1 MKRHWRGKKNCFC
14 WLHVRPQGYEYEE
27 EEREARRGRTSHIL
41 EGLTQ
46 TGKNLVHST
55 IKWNTVWFMSKLIQP
70 DLWRS
75 NEICEGNRNL
85 SINKAWKLEDL
96 IGLRNRSADS
106 RTRLFVMVCEGV
118 YYLPLFMYLLSVR
131 LSPTSYTFCNM
142 QIIHWLWGSTLS
154 PLNCSDQTFSSA
166 ARCQLHRNS
175 LHSNSH
181 ETREAAKMAPAHSGS
196 WLGDFHCE
204 THSLV

>member
-1 MKRHWRGKKNCFC
+1 MKRHWRGKKIVFADSMS
-14 WLHVRPQGYEYEE
+14 VPQGYEYEE
-27 EEREARRGRTSHIL
+27 EEREARRGTTSHIL

-46 TGKNLVHST
+46 TGKNLVHRI
-55 IKWNTVWFMSKLIQP
+55 IKCNTVWFMSKLIQP

-96 IGLRNRSADS
+96 IGPRNRSADP
-106 RTRLFVMVCEGV
+106 RTRLSVMVCDGV
-118 YYLPLFMYLLSVR
+118 YYPPLFMYLLSVR
-131 LSPTSYTFCNM
+131 LSPTSCTL
-142 QIIHWLWGSTLS
+142 QIIDWLWGSTLS

-181 ETREAAKMAPAHSGS
+181 ETRQAAKMAPVRSGS

-204 THSLV
+204 VHSLV